1 MRNLVLLAILTVGI
15 FSLGFTSL
23 AEAHPHVTLD
33 LMDMHSHDLLTA
45 EDFAIHTF
53 EQVILFVG
61 QIPNMIFS

>member
-1 MRNLVLLAILTVGI
+1 MRTVILLAILTVGI

-23 AEAHPHVTLD
+23 AEAHPHSTIN

-45 EDFAIHTF
+45 EDFVIHTF

-61 QIPNMIFS
+61 QIPNIIFS